1 MMKGMFISEEGGKS
15 DLTWEVLMTSLLNR
29 SSVHP
34 SAFILD
40 GVAEILTVQTYR
52 AVLNGLGKWS
62 VRLNV

>member
-1 MMKGMFISEEGGKS
+1 MFISEEGSKG
-15 DLTWEVLMTSLLNR
+15 DLTWEVLITALLNR

-52 AVLNGLGKWS
+52 AA
-62 VRLNV
+62 